1 MVKKVSFKNL
11 LLLCVAA
18 MVVFM
23 TSCKTPQEVYHVAY
37 QSVRTTFRQPDES
50 HPIPDEAEIILTYRL
65 SADGALTVLVKN
77 NTDEIMMI
85 DQTNS
90 FFVNSDGSSTSYYD
104 PTVYT
109 KTTSDISSSTRGVS
123 VNAGSVANALG
134 AGSGLTSLLS
144 GVNVGGSNTGGQIT
158 TNVTQVADLPVVS
171 VAPRGTVVMSK
182 KFNVHGIDKSYVGEF
197 IPVTNVDMT
206 PTNSS
211 CRFSVCISYSTD
223 GGENYDKL
231 KTDMYVNSEVF
242 ARVQDDSRI
251 NDAVSEIYKTKT
263 DAIYEPLW
271 FMYICRMP
279 QYGGRITK
287 YNRRDFFSN
296 EGVLFDFQ

>member
-23 TSCKTPQEVYHVAY
+23 TSCKTGQRVSHVAY

-50 HPIPDEAEIILTYRL
+50 HPIPDESEIVLAYSL

-85 DQTNS
+85 DQKNS

-109 KTTSDISSSTRGVS
+109 TTVSDINSSTKGVS
-123 VNAGSVANALG
+123 VNAGAVANALG
-134 AGSGLTSLLS
+134 AGSGLTSFLS
-144 GVNVGGSNTGGQIT
+144 GVNVGGSNTDGQIT
-158 TNVTQVADLPVVS
+158 SNITQVADLPVVS

-182 KFNVHGIDKSYVGEF
+182 KFKVSGIGLVTG
-197 IPVTNVDMT
+197 TNVDIT

-223 GGENYDKL
+223 EGENYDKL
-231 KTDMYVNSEVF
+231 KTDMYVNSEVL
-242 ARVQDDSRI
+242 AKVQDISSI
-251 NDAVSEIYKTKT
+251 SDAVKEIYKTKT

-271 FMYICRMP
+271 LMYIPWYHHGVMFVDSRS
-279 QYGGRITK
+279 TSTL
-287 YNRRDFFSN
+287 SN
-296 EGVLFDFQ
+296 EGFLFDFQ

>member
-1 MVKKVSFKNL
+1 MTKKYFLKKML
-11 LLLCVAA
+11 LLFIAA
-18 MVVFM
+18 MAVLV
-23 TSCKTPQEVYHVAY
+23 TSCKTPQRVSHVAY

-50 HPIPDEAEIILTYRL
+50 HPIPDEAEIILAYSL
-65 SADGALTVLVKN
+65 SADGALTVLLKN

-85 DQTNS
+85 DQTKS

-109 KTTSDISSSTRGVS
+109 TTVSDISSSTQGVS
-123 VNAGSVANALG
+123 VNVGAVANALG

-158 TNVTQVADLPVVS
+158 SNVTQVADLPVVS

-182 KFNVHGIDKSYVGEF
+182 KFKVSGIGL
-197 IPVTNVDMT
+197 ITGTNVDMT

-231 KTDMYVNSEVF
+231 KTDMYVNSEVL
-242 ARVQDDSRI
+242 AKVQDDSRI

-271 FMYICRMP
+271 LMYLMNNWVHEDSYHNGII
-279 QYGGRITK
+279 Y
-287 YNRRDFFSN
+287 
-296 EGVLFDFQ
+296 DFQ

>member
-1 MVKKVSFKNL
+1 MVKKVSLKNL
-11 LLLCVAA
+11 LLLCIAA

-23 TSCKTPQEVYHVAY
+23 TSCKAPQRVSHVAY

-50 HPIPDEAEIILTYRL
+50 HPIPDEAEIILTYSL
-65 SADGALTVLVKN
+65 SADGVLTVLVKN

-123 VNAGSVANALG
+123 VNAGAVANALG
-134 AGSGLTSLLS
+134 AGSGVTSLLS

-182 KFNVHGIDKSYVGEF
+182 EFKVSGIGRIRGKNIEMSL
-197 IPVTNVDMT
+197 
-206 PTNSS
+206 TNST

-223 GGENYDKL
+223 EGENYDKL

-242 ARVQDDSRI
+242 AKVQDDSRI
-251 NDAVSEIYKTKT
+251 NDAVGEIYKTKT

-271 FMYICRMP
+271 FMYII
-279 QYGGRITK
+279 GGRSSWDGTLMS
-287 YNRRDFFSN
+287 DSFSN
-296 EGVLFDFQ
+296 RGILFDFQ

>member
-23 TSCKTPQEVYHVAY
+23 TSCKAPQRVLHVAY

-50 HPIPDEAEIILTYRL
+50 HPIPDEAEIILTYSL

-123 VNAGSVANALG
+123 VNAGAVANALG
-134 AGSGLTSLLS
+134 AGSGVTSLLS

-182 KFNVHGIDKSYVGEF
+182 EFDVSGIGLTGIGLIRD
-197 IPVTNVDMT
+197 TNVDMT
-206 PTNSS
+206 QTNST

-242 ARVQDDSRI
+242 AKVQDDSRI
-251 NDAVSEIYKTKT
+251 NDAVSEVYKTKT

-271 FMYICRMP
+271 FIYIGHMP
-279 QYGGRITK
+279 KYGGRITD
-287 YNRRDFFSN
+287 YDRRDFFSN

>member
-1 MVKKVSFKNL
+1 ML
-11 LLLCVAA
+11 LPCVAA

-23 TSCKTPQEVYHVAY
+23 TSCKTPHEVYHVAY

-50 HPIPDEAEIILTYRL
+50 HPIPDEAEIILTYSL
-65 SADGALTVLVKN
+65 SADGVLTVLVKN

-109 KTTSDISSSTRGVS
+109 TTVSDINSSTRGVS
-123 VNAGSVANALG
+123 VNAGAVANALG

-158 TNVTQVADLPVVS
+158 SNVTQVADLPVVS
-171 VAPRGTVVMSK
+171 VAPKGTVVMSK
-182 KFNVHGIDKSYVGEF
+182 KFNVHRIDKSRADFVY
-197 IPVTNVDMT
+197 VTNVDMT
-206 PTNSS
+206 PTNST

-242 ARVQDDSRI
+242 AMVQDDSKI

-271 FMYICRMP
+271 FMYIGRMP
-279 QYGGRITK
+279 TFNGRITT
-287 YNRRDFFSN
+287 YNGRDFISN

>member
-1 MVKKVSFKNL
+1 MVKKVSFKKL
-11 LLLCVAA
+11 LLPCVAA

-23 TSCKTPQEVYHVAY
+23 TSCKTGQRVSHVAY

-50 HPIPDEAEIILTYRL
+50 HPIPDEAEIILTYSL
-65 SADGALTVLVKN
+65 SADGVLTVLVKN

-109 KTTSDISSSTRGVS
+109 TTVSDINSSTRGVS
-123 VNAGSVANALG
+123 VNAGAVANALG
-134 AGSGLTSLLS
+134 AGSGLTSLLN
-144 GVNVGGSNTGGQIT
+144 GVNVGGSNTGGQVT

-182 KFNVHGIDKSYVGEF
+182 EFDVFGIGL
-197 IPVTNVDMT
+197 INGTNIDMT
-206 PTNSS
+206 PTNST

-223 GGENYDKL
+223 EGENYDKL

-242 ARVQDDSRI
+242 AKVQDISKI
-251 NDAVSEIYKTKT
+251 NDAVSEIYKIKS

-271 FMYICRMP
+271 FMYIPWHYQASIKADDRKSTGSLC
-279 QYGGRITK
+279 
-287 YNRRDFFSN
+287 N
-296 EGVLFDFQ
+296 EGILFDFQ

>member
-1 MVKKVSFKNL
+1 MVKKVSFKKL
-11 LLLCVAA
+11 LLPCVAA
-18 MVVFM
+18 MAVFM
-23 TSCKTPQEVYHVAY
+23 TSCKTPQRVSHVTY

-50 HPIPDEAEIILTYRL
+50 HPIPDEAEIILTYSL

-109 KTTSDISSSTRGVS
+109 TTVSDINSSTRGVS
-123 VNAGSVANALG
+123 VNAGAVANALG

-144 GVNVGGSNTGGQIT
+144 GVNVGGSNTGGQVT

-171 VAPRGTVVMSK
+171 VAPRGTVAMSK
-182 KFNVHGIDKSYVGEF
+182 VFDVSGIGF
-197 IPVTNVDMT
+197 ITGTNIDMT
-206 PTNSS
+206 QTNSS

-223 GGENYDKL
+223 EGENYDKL

-242 ARVQDDSRI
+242 AKVQDDSKI
-251 NDAVSEIYKTKT
+251 NDAVREIYKTKP

-271 FMYICRMP
+271 LMYLMN
-279 QYGGRITK
+279 YHK
-287 YNRRDFFSN
+287 YDDVYRS
-296 EGVLFDFQ
+296 GVIYDFQ

>member
-1 MVKKVSFKNL
+1 MVKKVSFKKL
-11 LLLCVAA
+11 LLPCVAA

-23 TSCKTPQEVYHVAY
+23 TSCKTPQQVSHVAY

-50 HPIPDEAEIILTYRL
+50 HPIPDEAEIILAYSL
-65 SADGALTVLVKN
+65 SADGALTVLLKN

-85 DQTNS
+85 DQTKS

-109 KTTSDISSSTRGVS
+109 KTTSDINSSTRGVS
-123 VNAGSVANALG
+123 VNAGAVANALG
-134 AGSGLTSLLS
+134 AGRGLTSLLS

-182 KFNVHGIDKSYVGEF
+182 EFKVSGIGLISG
-197 IPVTNVDMT
+197 TNIDMT
-206 PTNSS
+206 PTNSP
-211 CRFSVCISYSTD
+211 CRFGVCISYSTD
-223 GGENYDKL
+223 DGENYDKL
-231 KTDMYVNSEVF
+231 KTDMYVNSEVLVK
-242 ARVQDDSRI
+242 VQDDSRI
-251 NDAVSEIYKTKT
+251 NNAVKEIYRTKT

-271 FMYICRMP
+271 LMYLMNNWIH
-279 QYGGRITK
+279 
-287 YNRRDFFSN
+287 RDSYHS
-296 EGVLFDFQ
+296 GIIYDFQ